1 MVEGGLER
9 SSRVRLVGL
18 LRYSIIIILYFEN
31 IIHFTPH
38 RAQNGFRLYQ

>member
-18 LRYSIIIILYFEN
+18 LRYSIIILYFEN